1 MVTPPGV
8 HRFAALDGL
17 RGVAAL
23 VVAAEH
29 LHANGPLFSL
39 AFFRNGLF
47 FVDFFFVLSGFVIAA
62 SYAERL
68 RAGFPAQRF
77 LWLRFWRVWPVHVL
91 VLGAYLAIELAVW
104 AGGSGLT
111 GRSAFGPERALWQL
125 AVQLLLLQAVVTPA
139 LYAWVLQSW
148 SISVEL
154 VLYAV
159 AALGWGKLRRGWWQ
173 VWLALSVLAGLGM
186 ALFPEQVGLHHKL
199 LRGFSGF
206 GLGVVTFALWQRAEP
221 RLAALPRRA
230 AGVLE
235 LACLIIVA
243 AAVHRAGDEAVF
255 WLYCLG
261 FAGVVLVFAAE
272 RGAVSRLLL
281 GRHAQF
287 LGAVSYSIYM
297 VHTLVQSAAGSIA
310 ARLAGMAGLGHWF
323 AVPQPGSNRPTLT
336 AEAGLWADLF
346 ALAVLG
352 AVVLAAWL
360 VWRLVEDP
368 VRRWS
373 RRQADC

>member
-1 MVTPPGV
+1 MVTPPAP

-17 RGVAAL
+17 RGMAAL

-29 LHANGPLFSL
+29 LNANGPLLGL

-68 RAGFPAQRF
+68 RAGFPAGRF
-77 LWLRFWRVWPVHVL
+77 LWLRFWRVWPVHAL

-104 AGGSGLT
+104 ASGSGLT
-111 GRSAFGPERALWQL
+111 GRVAFGPERGLWQL
-125 AVQLLLLQAVVTPA
+125 AVQVLLLQAVVTPA
-139 LYAWVLQSW
+139 LYSWVLQSW

-159 AALGWGKLRRGWWQ
+159 SALGWSGVRRGWWQ
-173 VWLALSVLAGLGM
+173 AWLALSVLAGLGM
-186 ALFPEQVGLHHKL
+186 ALFPAEVGLHHKL

-206 GLGVVTFALWQRAEP
+206 GLGVVAFALWG
-221 RLAALPRRA
+221 RLESRLSALPRRT

-235 LACLIIVA
+235 LACLIGVA
-243 AAVHRAGDEAVF
+243 VAVHRAGDEAVF
-255 WLYCLG
+255 WLYGLG
-261 FAGVVLVFAAE
+261 FAGVVLVFAAA
-272 RGAVSRLLL
+272 RGALSRLLL
-281 GRHAQF
+281 GRCAQF
-287 LGAVSYSIYM
+287 LGTVSYSIYM
-297 VHTLVQSAAGSIA
+297 VHTLVQSAAGTIA
-310 ARLAGMAGLGHWF
+310 ARLAGMAGLGGWF
-323 AVPQPGSNRPTLT
+323 AVPQPGSNRPTLS

-352 AVVLAAWL
+352 AVVLAAWI
-360 VWRLVEDP
+360 VWRFVEDP

-373 RRQADC
+373 RG